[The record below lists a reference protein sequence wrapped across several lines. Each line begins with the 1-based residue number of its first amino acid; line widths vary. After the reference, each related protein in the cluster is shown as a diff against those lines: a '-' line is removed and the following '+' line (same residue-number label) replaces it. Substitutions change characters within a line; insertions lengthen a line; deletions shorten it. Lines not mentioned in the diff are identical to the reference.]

1 MIFAEVSGRKIL
13 HFHLSLQDNRVI
25 DIRTRIFYNF
35 KILEDSNKL
44 SSALYMKTYSE
55 IMEKTQRRP
64 TRPLWIGPVQIG
76 GGAPVSVQSMTNTDT
91 RKVALTLAQVER
103 LAAAGCDIVRL
114 AIPDQKAARAF
125 GEIKALSPVPL
136 IADIHFNHRLAL
148 AALESGADA
157 LRINPGNLGGVKKT
171 RMVVEAC
178 RDRGIPLR
186 LGVNAGSLEADLL
199 EKYGSPTPEALV
211 ESAWRWVKI
220 FEDWDFFNFK
230 ISLKSSDVITTIQS
244 YRELSRRVDYPLHLG
259 VTEAGGLIAGT
270 VKSALGIGMLLAEGI
285 GDTIRV
291 SLTRDPEEEVR
302 VAYEILRCL
311 HLRERGV
318 ELISCPTCGRCE
330 IDLFSLA
337 EKAERR
343 LLSIATPIKV
353 AIMGCVVNGPGE
365 AREADVGIAGG
376 KKVGALFKR
385 GELVRKVP
393 EKELLAALLEE
404 VATLTGEVVDLTD

>member
-1 MIFAEVSGRKIL
+1 MENVTRK
-13 HFHLSLQDNRVI
+13 
-25 DIRTRIFYNF
+25 
-35 KILEDSNKL
+35 
-44 SSALYMKTYSE
+44 
-55 IMEKTQRRP
+55 P
-64 TRPLWIGPVQIG
+64 TRPMWIGPVQIG

-91 RKVALTLAQVER
+91 RKVAATLSQVER
-103 LAAAGCDIVRL
+103 LAAAGCEIVRL

-125 GEIKALSPVPL
+125 GEIKAESPVPL

-157 LRINPGNLGGVKKT
+157 LRINPGNLGGAKKT
-171 RMVVEAC
+171 KIVVEAC
-178 RDRGIPLR
+178 RERGIPLR

-199 EKYGSPTPEALV
+199 AKYGSPTPEALV
-211 ESAWRWVKI
+211 ESAVRWVTT
-220 FEDWDFFNFK
+220 FEDWDFYNFK

-244 YRELSRRVDYPLHLG
+244 YRELSRRVEYPLHLG

-270 VKSALGIGMLLAEGI
+270 VKSALGIGILLAEGI

-302 VAYEILRCL
+302 VAYEILRAL

-343 LLSIATPIKV
+343 LLGIATPIKV
-353 AIMGCVVNGPGE
+353 AIMGCIVNGPGE
-365 AREADVGIAGG
+365 AREADIGIAGG

-393 EKELLAALLEE
+393 EKELLTALLEE
-404 VATLTGEVVDLTD
+404 VAALTGEAVDLQD